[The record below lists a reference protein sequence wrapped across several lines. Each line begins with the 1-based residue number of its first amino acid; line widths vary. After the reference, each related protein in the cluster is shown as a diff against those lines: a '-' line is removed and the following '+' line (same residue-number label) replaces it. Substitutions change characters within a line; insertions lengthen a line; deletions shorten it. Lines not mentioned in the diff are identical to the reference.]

1 MARGVPASRKAST
14 AAQPAQRSIALD
26 LAPLI
31 APYKKE
37 GRLSLRVEN
46 LPQGTRLSR
55 GSRNNERSWSLASD
69 ELEDLFYLLPDGAT
83 KPHKLA
89 LRIVSLANGNT
100 LAVIEIA
107 IDPEAAQANAAAPP
121 TPAAAPQ
128 QDDAELER
136 LRDALTKAEAELG
149 DIRAKLK
156 VQTPARD
163 TDAELAA
170 AHAVWQKDLDRQLAH
185 AAAARKAEVAEVEA
199 RWKTELGAARAAW
212 QREAADS
219 AAQAKAGA
227 VGQADEVKR
236 LREEAAALA
245 AKARDEAAARLAESE
260 AAWKAK
266 LAAVEAQARATET
279 AALKL
284 RDEAV
289 AKAGALTSK
298 VAACETAVTEALAKA
313 EDQWKKAEAERSA
326 ATETRWKE
334 MLAKTVAEARAAT
347 PPPPPMDDGALK
359 SLRAALAVAEAER
372 DAARR
377 EVEAARTKADALST
391 ALAARDASELETL
404 AKAEAAWKAAEAER
418 LARTET
424 LWKETT
430 TKAVA
435 EARAQLVAPPPPPPV
450 VPDDT
455 ELKRLRTALVA
466 AEAERDTAR
475 REGEAALAKAEA
487 AWRQKLADA
496 KPATA
501 EPASAKEL
509 RATITDLQTKLDER
523 DAALLQARRESKGD
537 AFAQRE
543 MGMLRAKVERL
554 ESELAAAVPARR
566 NEQHNSG
573 QPFRVRE
580 MLVKAPD
587 EKAPANN
594 RMVRDIAIAGALGIA
609 AVVYFYPEISG
620 MVFGPPPA
628 PVVEKAPAVE
638 PPPAPTAPLEE
649 KARTARDAKLRE
661 APSTSSVTLAKLAK
675 GAEVVIVE
683 RQDKWTKVRF
693 TAKPG
698 EPPREGWVS
707 APLLERLPP
716 TAPK

>member
-170 AHAVWQKDLDRQLAH
+170 AHAVWQKDLDRQLAD

-260 AAWKAK
+260 TAWKAK

-334 MLAKTVAEARAAT
+334 
-347 PPPPPMDDGALK
+347 
-359 SLRAALAVAEAER
+359 
-372 DAARR
+372 
-377 EVEAARTKADALST
+377 
-391 ALAARDASELETL
+391 TL
-404 AKAEAAWKAAEAER
+404 A
-418 LARTET
+418 
-424 LWKETT
+424 
-430 TKAVA
+430 KAVA

-661 APSTSSVTLAKLAK
+661 APSTSSATLAKLAK
-675 GAEVVIVE
+675 GAEVAIVE

-707 APLLERLPP
+707 APLLEPLPP